1 MELRVEERDRL
12 DERFDLLVCLKIGS
26 HAHRKGSCSAVAGA
40 WIDSAD
46 AVVLVLPHKGHV
58 LLFLVHA
65 LPVKEDVRVENT
77 LHPDCRK
84 IWRSLLT
91 IQAKVIAI
99 THAIDE
105 ALSDK
110 IADIFVRFAP
120 KSDTKNFGT

>member
-12 DERFDLLVCLKIGS
+12 DERFDLLVRLKISS

-40 WIDSAD
+40 WVDSAW
-46 AVVLVLPHKGHV
+46 AVVLVLPHVRHV
-58 LLFLVHA
+58 VGLLVHA
-65 LPVKEDVRVENT
+65 LIVKEDVRVENT

-91 IQAKVIAI
+91 IQAKVFAI

-105 ALSDK
+105 ALSDE
-110 IADIFVRFAP
+110 IADIFSSFSP
-120 KSDTKNFGT
+120 EG